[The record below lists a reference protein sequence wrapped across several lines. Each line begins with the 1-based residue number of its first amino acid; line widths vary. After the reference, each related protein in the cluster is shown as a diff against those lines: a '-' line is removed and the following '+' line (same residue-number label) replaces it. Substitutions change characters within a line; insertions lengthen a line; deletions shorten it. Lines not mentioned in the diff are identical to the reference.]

1 MSEANAAK
9 AELRE
14 SLRRLVKGLS
24 SLFWGLPLAVL
35 ICAQTSL
42 NVILRPFGV
51 LPAAAATGLLLFG
64 VIQLEGY
71 QRHRADWIE
80 ALNKVKLFG
89 LVCVGLSPF
98 VFLWGRLPWIEFY
111 NNMMG
116 LLGLSGLLFLFALN
130 RSLRCLTDL
139 LPDDGLREETHLFT
153 AINLGLIVGV
163 ISLTLLFWAL
173 QFFFNMPRLVVL
185 RIDLLAEGRRFLMLF
200 FVLLPLAMTMTL
212 LWKIKEAA
220 LMGVFEQ
227 TSADAP
233 GSDLGGRATPAAA
246 DATDDLE
253 ADATPMKPAPPVSN
267 VDTDFILQARKPSM
281 EGD

>member
-1 MSEANAAK
+1 MSEPDAAK

-24 SLFWGLPLAVL
+24 GLFWGLPLATLV
-35 ICAQTSL
+35 CAQTSL
-42 NVILRPFGV
+42 NMILRPFGV

-71 QRHRADWIE
+71 QPCRSGWTA
-80 ALNKVKLFG
+80 ALNQAKMFG
-89 LVCVGLSPF
+89 LLCVGLSPF
-98 VFLWGRLPWIEFY
+98 VFLWGRLPWVDFY

-116 LLGLSGLLFLFALN
+116 LLGLSGLMFLFSLN
-130 RSLRCLTDL
+130 RSLRCLTEL

-163 ISLTLLFWAL
+163 MFLTMLFWTL
-173 QFFFNMPRLVVL
+173 QFFFNLPRLVVL

-227 TSADAP
+227 AVREP
-233 GSDLGGRATPAAA
+233 VPPRLLGEDGGAGDGFEAAA
-246 DATDDLE
+246 DPLMPERDDRSAGTGMDTDD
-253 ADATPMKPAPPVSN
+253 
-267 VDTDFILQARKPSM
+267 ILRARKPGV

>member
-1 MSEANAAK
+1 MSESDAVR

-42 NVILRPFGV
+42 NMILRPFGV
-51 LPAAAATGLLLFG
+51 LPAAAATGLLLLG

-71 QRHRADWIE
+71 QRRRKDWME
-80 ALNKVKLFG
+80 ALNKAKLFG
-89 LVCVGLSPF
+89 LLCVGLSPF

-130 RSLRCLTDL
+130 RSLRLLTDL
-139 LPDDGLREETHLFT
+139 LPDEGLREETHLFT

-163 ISLTLLFWAL
+163 ICLTLLFWAL

-220 LMGVFEQ
+220 LLGVFEQ
-227 TSADAP
+227 QVARAIPVETMNAVDAGADGAESNLEEPP
-233 GSDLGGRATPAAA
+233 GRDSG
-246 DATDDLE
+246 
-253 ADATPMKPAPPVSN
+253 
-267 VDTDFILQARKPSM
+267 VDTDFVLQAGNAEAK
-281 EGD
+281 GD

>member
-1 MSEANAAK
+1 MSESDAVR

-42 NVILRPFGV
+42 NMILRPFGV
-51 LPAAAATGLLLFG
+51 LPAAAATGLLLLG

-71 QRHRADWIE
+71 QRRRADWME
-80 ALNKVKLFG
+80 ALNKAKMFG
-89 LVCVGLSPF
+89 LLCVGLSPF

-130 RSLRCLTDL
+130 RSLRLLTDL
-139 LPDDGLREETHLFT
+139 LPDEGLREETHLFT
-153 AINLGLIVGV
+153 AINLGLILGV
-163 ISLTLLFWAL
+163 ICLTLLFWAL

-220 LMGVFEQ
+220 LAGVFEQ
-227 TSADAP
+227 QAARAMPVEETNP
-233 GSDLGGRATPAAA
+233 GVAGRAD
-246 DATDDLE
+246 DAGLCRE
-253 ADATPMKPAPPVSN
+253 EPSEMKSG
-267 VDTDFILQARKPSM
+267 VDTDFVLQAGKPGSKG
-281 EGD
+281 E

>member
-1 MSEANAAK
+1 MSESDAVR

-42 NVILRPFGV
+42 NMILRPFGV
-51 LPAAAATGLLLFG
+51 LPAAAATGLLLLG

-71 QRHRADWIE
+71 QRRWKDWME
-80 ALNKVKLFG
+80 ALNKAKLFG
-89 LVCVGLSPF
+89 LLCVGLSPF
-98 VFLWGRLPWIEFY
+98 VFFWGRLPWIEFY

-130 RSLRCLTDL
+130 RSLRLLTDL
-139 LPDDGLREETHLFT
+139 LPDEGLREETHLFT

-163 ISLTLLFWAL
+163 ICLTLLFWAL

-220 LMGVFEQ
+220 LLGVFEQ
-227 TSADAP
+227 QVARAIPVETMNAVDAGADGAESNLEEPP
-233 GSDLGGRATPAAA
+233 GRDSG
-246 DATDDLE
+246 
-253 ADATPMKPAPPVSN
+253 
-267 VDTDFILQARKPSM
+267 VDTDFVLQAGNAEAK
-281 EGD
+281 GD

>member
-1 MSEANAAK
+1 MSESDAVR

-42 NVILRPFGV
+42 NMILRPFGV
-51 LPAAAATGLLLFG
+51 LPAAAATGLLLLG

-71 QRHRADWIE
+71 QRRRKDWME
-80 ALNKVKLFG
+80 ALNKAKLFG
-89 LVCVGLSPF
+89 LLCVGLSPF

-130 RSLRCLTDL
+130 RSLRLLTDL
-139 LPDDGLREETHLFT
+139 LPDEGLREETHLFT

-163 ISLTLLFWAL
+163 ICLMLLFWAL

-227 TSADAP
+227 QVARAAIPVETMNAGDAAVAGADDVESNLEKPP
-233 GSDLGGRATPAAA
+233 GRNSG
-246 DATDDLE
+246 
-253 ADATPMKPAPPVSN
+253 
-267 VDTDFILQARKPSM
+267 VDTDFVLQAGNAEAK
-281 EGD
+281 GD